1 MQVVYEV
8 WGKIHAFACGYGQMN
23 MIGMTTSYQDGSGS
37 VHFRRDIFYSKGIW
51 PFSSRSRSHSEW
63 GFHSVSKPELVES
76 IIVDVGPSAASQA
89 SFDCKFFD
97 TPKNLINI
105 SRAQEI
111 ISILQLYT
119 SFPFLVLWSIF
130 LHPLFAIA
138 QFINFLL
145 CGLLG
150 LNQFNLL
157 LHKDL
162 NPGPWLSYIL
172 LVLLGIF
179 IFLLDLLDAFGL
191 LSFSMP
197 EDDIP
202 LVEDL
207 FVRFCLDLGALCFL
221 GLSLSIGVM
230 SLRALRQHIKVLYVT
245 TLSNTQLA
253 DP

>member
-1 MQVVYEV
+1 M
-8 WGKIHAFACGYGQMN
+8 AFGTLPRIECL
-23 MIGMTTSYQDGSGS
+23 
-37 VHFRRDIFYSKGIW
+37 
-51 PFSSRSRSHSEW
+51 FS
-63 GFHSVSKPELVES
+63 F
-76 IIVDVGPSAASQA
+76 
-89 SFDCKFFD
+89 
-97 TPKNLINI
+97 
-105 SRAQEI
+105 
-111 ISILQLYT
+111 
-119 SFPFLVLWSIF
+119 
-130 LHPLFAIA
+130 
-138 QFINFLL
+138 
-145 CGLLG
+145 
-150 LNQFNLL
+150 
-157 LHKDL
+157 L
-162 NPGPWLSYIL
+162 NPSVRPQYIL

-221 GLSLSIGVM
+221 VGVTTVKLLYFFSFSIGHHQGLSLSIGVM